1 MNVFSGDSADLRS
14 LIRHLPRNAKLAVV
28 GSVELDGPWPGEV
41 VWWTIDWLR
50 PTLVVSG
57 GAPGV
62 DSLAARV
69 ARNFDVPVD
78 ERKPDVPV
86 WFPMNGKR
94 GFSHR
99 NLEIAERCSALVR
112 IVWVGSKTYGSGW
125 TRDRARELGKP
136 VAEIVLAKEKRS
148 GTGAGT

>member
-1 MNVFSGDSADLRS
+1 MNVFSGDSTDLRP
-14 LIRHLPRNAKLAVV
+14 LIGHLPERAALAVV
-28 GSVELDGPWPGEV
+28 GSTELDGEWPRAV
-41 VWWTIDWLR
+41 VWHVIDLLR
-50 PTLVVSG
+50 PTVVVSG

-62 DSLAARV
+62 DSLAAAA
-69 ARNFDVPVD
+69 ARYFRIPLD
-78 ERKPDVPV
+78 ERLPDVPV
-86 WFPMNGKR
+86 WFPRNGKR

-125 TRDRARELGKP
+125 TRDRARDLGKP